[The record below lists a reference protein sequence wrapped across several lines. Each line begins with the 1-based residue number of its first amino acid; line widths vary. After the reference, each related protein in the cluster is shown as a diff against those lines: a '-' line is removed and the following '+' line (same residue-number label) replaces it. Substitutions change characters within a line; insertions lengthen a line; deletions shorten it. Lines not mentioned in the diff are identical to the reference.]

1 MSPKVFRLIL
11 CDTFG
16 SYLFLIK
23 IVPYHWILI
32 SFLEFTVSSV
42 IYIIIYKIDLTS
54 LFAEKIAE
62 TSRFQN
68 RIHSLQCMNYKAL
81 WFQQLFHPPCLIF
94 LLHWPKYSNQVCF
107 KNFLFIQFIIWIL
120 MYIILLFQGN
130 LSVTWSQNVKTLRN
144 VNIRFETA
152 TALIF
157 SLSPS

>member
-23 IVPYHWILI
+23 IVPYHWMLI

-81 WFQQLFHPPCLIF
+81 WFQQLFHPPCLIS
-94 LLHWPKYSNQVCF
+94 LTLTQ
-107 KNFLFIQFIIWIL
+107 IL
-120 MYIILLFQGN
+120 KPGLFQKLFVHTIHN
-130 LSVTWSQNVKTLRN
+130 LNLDVHNLT
-144 VNIRFETA
+144 
-152 TALIF
+152 F
-157 SLSPS
+157 SRQS